1 MECRL
6 IGMLEVNNM
15 FLLLEGDHPLLLSS
29 STTTIIITT
38 ITVVDPA
45 VLSKQAVPQVET
57 VRPYSPNIKSSP
69 AAPENTLAPKEEMA
83 TTTIEENGE
92 PSDLLVPIPTALLFF
107 VEVHLVEVRRI
118 DCLPS

>member
-6 IGMLEVNNM
+6 IGMPEPANNM
-15 FLLLEGDHPLLLSS
+15 LLLLEGDHPLPLSS
-29 STTTIIITT
+29 STIITTIT

-57 VRPYSPNIKSSP
+57 VRPYSPNIRSSP
-69 AAPENTLAPKEEMA
+69 AAPENTLVPTEEIA
-83 TTTIEENGE
+83 TTTIEENDE
-92 PSDLLVPIPTALLFF
+92 PSDLLVPIPTALLYF
-107 VEVHLVEVRRI
+107 VEVHLLEVRRI